1 MYRAGQPND
10 RDGRICFELLGFD
23 VIIDKN
29 AKPWLLEVNH
39 APSFNTDTPLD
50 KQVKAAMLRETFK
63 LLDLTQE
70 NKKRLQ
76 NLERLD
82 QRKRIESKG
91 GLTKE
96 ER

>member
-63 LLDLTQE
+63 LLDLTHE